1 MTKCRTDRYMKF
13 VTLEAKRTM
22 LSLIECFWKMKF
34 LKFWKFFEILKIFW
48 NFEIFETFET
58 LEIFDKE
65 SWGTLVY
72 AKSWITKGLR
82 LDGAAI
88 PKISKRHF
96 FQDIWFSCQWVTGMG
111 LKPRQNFFCKNI
123 SKIVGARPH
132 QNFGL
137 LKGVAAVSVVSWS
150 KFFAQFIQGMW
161 LTTGENFSQISQRV
175 FELWLILF

>member
-1 MTKCRTDRYMKF
+1 MVPPWMQWVLHPLKSGSGCNAPVGRAAF
-13 VTLEAKRTM
+13 GA
-22 LSLIECFWKMKF
+22 LSRGPVICQYVKP
-34 LKFWKFFEILKIFW
+34 
-48 NFEIFETFET
+48 
-58 LEIFDKE
+58 
-65 SWGTLVY
+65 
-72 AKSWITKGLR
+72 WITKGLC

-175 FELWLILF
+175 FGLWLILF

>member
-1 MTKCRTDRYMKF
+1 MSNQDVKVFWSNDHQENNEIVSAGRASKIRKTNQNWMIKSFFFGNWIWNSLTPEKKIPNLLLSAYMKP
-13 VTLEAKRTM
+13 
-22 LSLIECFWKMKF
+22 
-34 LKFWKFFEILKIFW
+34 
-48 NFEIFETFET
+48 
-58 LEIFDKE
+58 
-65 SWGTLVY
+65 
-72 AKSWITKGLR
+72 WITKGLR

-111 LKPRQNFFCKNI
+111 LKSYQNYFCKNI